1 MDVVQWLLFG
11 VLPAIAVVLLMVGV
25 GGPRW
30 LGLAL
35 SCAVCVPLAMEDGLP
50 SWPWQLDLVRGPPR
64 AALWWLLALGGVF
77 GSAYDLRAL
86 PRALALVVELL
97 LVAALPWL
105 LSAPLRRSASF
116 EGGVVYLF
124 VEWLVL
130 AALWWG
136 LRRAAHAQRGLAVP
150 LAMTVALAC
159 DAWLMRVTA
168 TGADWKLAGVAAVA
182 LGLAVVTTTWRRPFE
197 CRGGAVLC
205 MTLAHSGLLLCGR
218 NAAGVQHGSFALAWL
233 APLAF
238 SVALVPRLRRAP
250 RAGALAGVL
259 AVASVGAV
267 AVWAGVP
274 A

>member
-50 SWPWQLDLVRGPPR
+50 PWPWQLDLVRGSPR

-116 EGGVVYLF
+116 EGGVVYLL
-124 VEWLVL
+124 VGWLVL

-150 LAMTVALAC
+150 PAYPVPTFSHPAGGSAAL
-159 DAWLMRVTA
+159 
-168 TGADWKLAGVAAVA
+168 
-182 LGLAVVTTTWRRPFE
+182 LGPE
-197 CRGGAVLC
+197 HGGLSAN
-205 MTLAHSGLLLCGR
+205 G
-218 NAAGVQHGSFALAWL
+218 
-233 APLAF
+233 
-238 SVALVPRLRRAP
+238 
-250 RAGALAGVL
+250 
-259 AVASVGAV
+259 
-267 AVWAGVP
+267 
-274 A
+274 